1 MIRQPGAAE
10 LVQAVIGW
18 LSDQKAATA
27 PSPYMVRV
35 AINALSIVQRELEL
49 GGTAEAEAT
58 RRLAGLLGG
67 GGDFS
72 ALNAG
77 LVERIRAGA
86 IAPDDPALLDHLSRT
101 ALAMIAIDQP
111 RYRHALAAP
120 TADVMPPSR
129 PVTLVEVSPR
139 DGLQNEKTILPTA
152 AKVELI
158 ARAVAAG
165 VKRIEVASFVHPDK
179 VPQMADA
186 EAVIAALPRMPDVE
200 TIGLVLNKRGAL
212 RALETAVD
220 EIGMVCVASD
230 AFGQRNQGQTI
241 EQSVA
246 AAADVLR
253 LARDN
258 GRSAQVTVAVAFG
271 CPFAGRTE
279 PLRVVDIVR
288 QLAAFGPREIALA
301 DTIGIARPAEVTA
314 LIERVQAEVGA
325 IPLRV
330 HFHDTRGTGVANAV
344 AAIAAGVRTV
354 DAAIGGTGGCPFAPG
369 AAGNVASEDV
379 VYATDCAT
387 GLDLAALIDTA
398 GWLSQQLGKPPAS
411 ALAHA
416 GDFKFS

>member
-1 MIRQPGAAE
+1 MISQPGAAE

-18 LSDQKAATA
+18 LADQDAAA
-27 PSPYMVRV
+27 RSPYMTRV
-35 AINALSIVQRELEL
+35 AINALTTVQRELEQ
-49 GGTAEAEAT
+49 GGVAEAEAT
-58 RRLAGLLGG
+58 RRLAGLLGRS
-67 GGDFS
+67 GDFA

-77 LVERIRAGA
+77 LVEMIRAGA
-86 IAPDDPALLDHLSRT
+86 MAPDDPVLLDHLSRT

-111 RYRHALAAP
+111 RYRHALTEPKADFAP
-120 TADVMPPSR
+120 RAL

-152 AKVELI
+152 IKVELI

-165 VKRIEVASFVHPDK
+165 VKRIEVASFVHPGK

-186 EAVIAALPRMPDVE
+186 EAVIAALPHMPDVE

-230 AFGQRNQGQTI
+230 AFGQRNQGQTVD
-241 EQSVA
+241 QSIA
-246 AAADVLR
+246 AARDVLR
-253 LARDN
+253 LAHDN

-271 CPFAGRTE
+271 CPFTGRTD
-279 PLRVVDIVR
+279 PARVVDIVR
-288 QLAAFGPREIALA
+288 QLAAFAPREIALA
-301 DTIGIARPAEVTA
+301 DTIGVARPAEVTS
-314 LIERVQAEVGA
+314 LIAKVQAEIGA

-330 HFHDTRGTGVANAV
+330 HFHDTRGTGVVNAV

-379 VYATDCAT
+379 VYATGDAT
-387 GLDLAALIDTA
+387 GLDLGALIDSA
-398 GWLSQQLGKPPAS
+398 GWLSRQLGKVPAS

-416 GDFKFS
+416 GDFIIS